1 MVQRHLNRFNV
12 PTSWPIKVK
21 ERKWIARPMPGPTI
35 LRECITINLIIKE
48 LLNYAKTTR
57 EVKKI
62 LNDGKILI
70 NNIIRKDH
78 HFPVGLMDTI
88 SVPQLSKYY
97 RLLINKKGKFYLK
110 EISSEDATKKICKII
125 NKTILK
131 SKKLQLNLFDGRSI
145 LIDKDEFKPSDSVLI
160 DLTSNKIKDHIK
172 FEKGVLIYLTKG
184 SHKGEIGILQEII
197 KTLGSQEDRI
207 KVKIE
212 SKIVETF
219 KKYAFVVGKDK
230 PLI

>member
-1 MVQRHLNRFNV
+1 MVQRHLNRFNA
-12 PTSWPIKVK
+12 PTSWPVKVK
-21 ERKWIARPMPGPTI
+21 ERKWIAKPIPGPSS
-35 LRECITINLIIKE
+35 LKESITINLIIKE
-48 LLNYAKTTR
+48 LLKYAKTTR

-88 SVPQLSKYY
+88 SVPQLNKYY
-97 RLLINKKGKFYLK
+97 ILLINKKGKFFLK
-110 EISSEDATKKICKII
+110 EISSEDATKKLCKVI

-131 SKKLQLNLFDGRSI
+131 GKKLQLNLSDSRSI
-145 LIDKDEFKPSDSVLI
+145 LIDKDEFKPGDSILI

-172 FEKGVLIYLTKG
+172 FEKGTLIYLTRG
-184 SHKGEIGILQEII
+184 SHKGEIGILQEVI
-197 KTLGSQEDRI
+197 KTLGSQEDKI
-207 KVKIE
+207 KVKID

-219 KKYAFVVGKDK
+219 KKYAFVIGKDK
-230 PLI
+230 PLV